1 VEPECIYFFMKK
13 FKKIFIIGEIG
24 INHNANIDNAIKLID
39 LAKNCGFDAVKFQ
52 KRTPEITTPLVKQKI
67 LRETPWG
74 RITYLDYKKKIEFG
88 KNEFDK
94 INKHC
99 KKIKM
104 TWFASPWDIESS
116 QFLKQYKLKYNKVA
130 SPVLTNL
137 NLLEFIAK
145 QRKYTFISTGMCK
158 IKDINNAIN
167 IFKKFNC
174 NFGLM
179 HCVST
184 YPAKLQDLNLSLI
197 GIYKKKYRVDVGYSG
212 HEKSVSPSLMAACL
226 GAQFIERHITL
237 DRTMWG
243 TDQAAS
249 LERNGMLALVDTIR
263 KFELCYGNGKK
274 ILLPDEKK
282 KLKENKYW

>member
-1 VEPECIYFFMKK
+1 MKK
-13 FKKIFIIGEIG
+13 FKNIFIIGEIG
-24 INHNANIDNAIKLID
+24 INHNGNIDNAIKLID
-39 LAKNCGFDAVKFQ
+39 LAKNCGFDSVKFQ
-52 KRTPEITTPLVKQKI
+52 KRTVEITTPLAKQKD

-74 RITYLDYKKKIEFG
+74 RISYLDYKKKIEFG
-88 KNEFDK
+88 KKEFDI

-99 KKIKM
+99 KNIKM
-104 TWFASPWDIESS
+104 TWFASPWDIKSS

-130 SPVLTNL
+130 SPMLTNL
-137 NLLEFIAK
+137 DLLKFIAK
-145 QRKYTFISTGMCK
+145 QRKYTFISTGMSK
-158 IKDINNAIN
+158 IKDIDNAIN

-184 YPAKLQDLNLSLI
+184 YPANLRDLNLSLI
-197 GIYKKKYRVDVGYSG
+197 EIYKKKYKVDIGYSG
-212 HEKSVSPSLMAACL
+212 HEKNVSPSLMAACL

-249 LERNGMLALVDTIR
+249 LEKNGMQLLVDTIR
-263 KFELCYGNGKK
+263 KFEICYGNGKK
-274 ILLPDEKK
+274 VLLPD
-282 KLKENKYW
+282 